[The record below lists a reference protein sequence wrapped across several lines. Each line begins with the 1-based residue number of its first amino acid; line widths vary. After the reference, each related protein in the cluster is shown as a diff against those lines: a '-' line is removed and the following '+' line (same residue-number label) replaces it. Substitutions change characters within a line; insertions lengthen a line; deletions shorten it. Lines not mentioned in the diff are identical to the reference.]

1 MVGDDEKPEFQVVP
15 ALPERLT
22 DGRDELNFAEFPLGT
37 IAERI
42 DPKTKTL
49 VFEDRIFDKR
59 RNQMITRRLTIT
71 GSDAH
76 GLPTST
82 DDEVLLGLVQLAKLQ
97 RFESKKVYFSRYQLI
112 QLLKWP
118 VNGQSYARIDEALN
132 RWVGVTLY
140 YDRAWRDRDTNEW
153 VDEKFHILE
162 RVKVYS
168 DENERARPK
177 PHPNQGSF
185 EFAASFFMWNEV
197 VFRSFKSGNLKAL
210 NFDFVLG
217 LRSSVTRRLYRFLDK
232 RFFNVTDKRGLGGVL
247 EFDMKTL
254 AYEHVGLSRNTPTG
268 DLKRKLG
275 AAMDELVERLFL
287 KDLPQTER
295 FRKVKAGEWKV
306 RFERAG
312 PQGSEAQAAAKQ
324 GDGAAAMTQAS
335 PSPTSALEAKLM
347 QHGVSQEKAAELV
360 QGHPEALI
368 AEKVEVF
375 EALIAKTDKR
385 VSSNPAGFLI
395 ASIEKRF
402 SSPRDVETAGQRE
415 AREEA
420 KAKRAQAAADREKR
434 KRERDEANE
443 VEREQQIANFWASLS
458 QEMRAQ
464 EEAEAI
470 AKADRFQ
477 RELVERGGLAGEAAR
492 RSIMNAFALSKLAEG

>member
-1 MVGDDEKPEFQVVP
+1 MEDEEKPEFQVVP
-15 ALPERLT
+15 ALPEKLT

-49 VFEDRIFDKR
+49 VFEDQIFDKR

-140 YDRAWRDRDTNEW
+140 YDRAWRDKDTNEW

-168 DENERARPK
+168 DENERSRPK
-177 PHPNQGSF
+177 PHPSQGSF

-232 RFFNVTDKRGLGGVL
+232 RFFNVMDRQGLGGVL

-275 AAMDELVERLFL
+275 AAMDELAERRFL
-287 KDLPQTER
+287 KALPQTER

-312 PQGSEAQAAAKQ
+312 PGVSEARAAENPE
-324 GDGAAAMTQAS
+324 GGAGVMQTPAEALS
-335 PSPTSALEAKLM
+335 PLVEKLVR
-347 QHGVSQEKAAELV
+347 HGVLMEKAAELARL
-360 QGHPEALI
+360 HPKALI
-368 AEKVEVF
+368 AEKIEVL
-375 EALIAKTDKR
+375 EALISKSDKR

-402 SSPRDVETAGQRE
+402 ASPRDVDTAAQKA
-415 AREEA
+415 ARDEA
-420 KAKRAQAAADREKR
+420 KKKREQAAVERERR
-434 KRERDEANE
+434 KREREE
-443 VEREQQIANFWASLS
+443 SKEIEREQQIAKFWASLS
-458 QEMRAQ
+458 PEMRTQAEAQ
-464 EEAEAI
+464 AI
-470 AKADRFQ
+470 AKADRYQ
-477 RELVERGGLAGEAAR
+477 RELLERGGLAGQAAR
-492 RSIMNAFALSKLAEG
+492 KSIMNAFALSALAEG

>member
-1 MVGDDEKPEFQVVP
+1 MSEDAKPDFQVVP

-49 VFEDRIFDKR
+49 VFEDQIFDKR
-59 RNQMITRRLTIT
+59 RNEMITRRLTIT

-97 RFESKKVYFSRYQLI
+97 RFESKKVFFSRYQLI

-162 RVKVYS
+162 RIKVYS
-168 DENERARPK
+168 DENERTRPK

-185 EFAASFFMWNEV
+185 EFASSFFMWNEV

-210 NFDFVLG
+210 DFDFVLG

-232 RFFNVTDKRGLGGVL
+232 RFFNVMDKRGQSGVL

-275 AAMDELVERLFL
+275 AAMDELVAGRFL
-287 KDLPQTER
+287 KDLPQAER
-295 FRKVKAGEWKV
+295 FRKVKAGEWRV

-312 PQGSEAQAAAKQ
+312 PGVSQARGGESAGEAATETPSQAE
-324 GDGAAAMTQAS
+324 
-335 PSPTSALEAKLM
+335 PTSPVEAKLVR
-347 QHGVSQEKAAELV
+347 HGVSREKAAELV
-360 QGHPEALI
+360 RSHPEALI
-368 AEKVEVF
+368 AEKLEVF
-375 EALIAKTDKR
+375 EALVAKNDKR

-395 ASIEKRF
+395 ASIVKRF
-402 SSPRDVETAGQRE
+402 SSPRDVETKAQRE
-415 AREEA
+415 AREAA
-420 KAKRAQAAADREKR
+420 KAKRAQAVLDREKR
-434 KRERDEANE
+434 RREREEAKE
-443 VEREQQIANFWASLS
+443 AEREQLIAKFWASLS
-458 QEMRAQ
+458 PNMRAQ
-464 EEAEAI
+464 AEAQAI
-470 AKADRFQ
+470 AKADKFQ
-477 RELVERGGLAGEAAR
+477 RDLVERGGLAGEAAR
-492 RSIMNAFALSKLAEG
+492 KSILNAYALSELAAG

>member
-1 MVGDDEKPEFQVVP
+1 VGDEEKPEFQVVP

-49 VFEDRIFDKR
+49 VFEDQIFDKR

-97 RFESKKVYFSRYQLI
+97 RFESQKVFFSRYQLI

-168 DENERARPK
+168 DENERTRPK

-185 EFAASFFMWNEV
+185 EFAASFFTWNEV

-210 NFDFVLG
+210 DFDFVLG

-232 RFFNVTDKRGLGGVL
+232 RFFNVMDKRGLGGVL

-275 AAMDELVERLFL
+275 AAMDELAERQFL
-287 KDLPQTER
+287 KQLPQAER

-312 PQGSEAQAAAKQ
+312 PGVSEAQAAKNPAEQ
-324 GDGAAAMTQAS
+324 ATATQPQAESAS
-335 PSPTSALEAKLM
+335 PLEAKLV
-347 QHGVSQEKAAELV
+347 QHGVSREKAAELV
-360 QGHPEALI
+360 RVNPEALI
-368 AEKVEVF
+368 AEKVEVL
-375 EALIAKTDKR
+375 EALIAKNDKR

-415 AREEA
+415 AREAA
-420 KAKRAQAAADREKR
+420 KAKRAQAAVEREQR
-434 KRERDEANE
+434 KREREEAKE
-443 VEREQQIANFWASLS
+443 VEREQMIAKFWASLS
-458 QEMRAQ
+458 SEMRAAV
-464 EEAEAI
+464 EADAI

-477 RELVERGGLAGEAAR
+477 RDLVERGGLAGEAAR
-492 RSIMNAFALSKLAEG
+492 KSILNAYALSELAAG